1 MPTQPSILTTTIVV
15 PVAVYLQEEAI
26 GHPDACTQQ
35 KTTGACK

>member
-1 MPTQPSILTTTIVV
+1 
-15 PVAVYLQEEAI
+15 VAVYLQEEAI